1 MIDVI
6 ALTKIVKPLTIN
18 EEDRPA
24 AYHFLDFYYKK
35 ATEIPEYEVLGQ
47 LAMKCEYREMVLKC
61 AENSYILARTQE
73 QLMNARRNLC
83 SVYNSL
89 NMPEKALFYNN
100 LNLEIEPNSFDF
112 QLTKAYNL
120 ALLNRREEGEVII
133 QSLIVNDPK
142 QEENIRFG
150 LSGKLLREGKT
161 AEGIMNFI
169 DTFKPKSELFEDIM
183 KMKKWNGIAIPG
195 STLYVNGEGGVG
207 DEIINIRFFKHIK
220 DLGMHPILYSPWH
233 NYRPDI
239 VDLFIRNGYDVI
251 CEHYSIDRTKP
262 WIHMMSLPGYM
273 GLQEK
278 DLWKGTY
285 LTPIRQKKNNL
296 KSKKFKIG
304 IKCEGNPYFSQ
315 NVYRS
320 IPIETMLEYLPKD
333 DNVEIY
339 FFDKENTYPGTIPM
353 KDKLDTWEDTLDYID
368 QMDVI
373 VSSCTSIVHAAGA
386 IGKTTCVIVP
396 IAEYYVWTSSRR
408 DNHTP
413 WYGDNLY
420 VMKQTKLR
428 SWHEPL
434 QQMQTLVNQMIQ
446 DK

>member
-1 MIDVI
+1 MIDVK
-6 ALTKIVKPLTIN
+6 ALKKIVKPLTVN
-18 EEDRPA
+18 EEDRPSA
-24 AYHFLDFYYKK
+24 FHILDFYYKK
-35 ATEIPEYEVLGQ
+35 ATEIQEFEVLGE

-61 AENSYILARTQE
+61 AENSYILARTLP
-73 QLMNARRNLC
+73 QLINARMNLC
-83 SVYNSL
+83 NVYNAL
-89 NMPEKALFYNN
+89 NMPEKALFYNDIN
-100 LNLEIEPNSFDF
+100 LQLDPNSFDF

-120 ALLNRREEGEVII
+120 ALLNRREEGEAII
-133 QSLIVNDPK
+133 ESLIAKDPK

-150 LSGKLLREGKT
+150 LSGKLLRDGKT
-161 AEGIMNFI
+161 SEGILNFI

-183 KMKKWNGIAIPG
+183 KMKKWNGIPIPG
-195 STLYVNGEGGVG
+195 STLYINGEGGIG

-262 WIHMMSLPGYM
+262 WIHMMSIPGYM

-285 LTPIRQKKNNL
+285 LTPMRQKKNNL

-320 IPIETMLEYLPKD
+320 IPVETMMNYLPKG

-353 KDKLDTWEDTLDYID
+353 KDRLDTWEDTLDYID

-373 VSSCTSIVHAAGA
+373 VSSCTSIVHASGA

-413 WYGDNLY
+413 WYGDNFY

-434 QQMQTLVNQMIQ
+434 QEMQTLVNQMIQ
-446 DK
+446 NK

>member
-1 MIDVI
+1 MIDVE
-6 ALTKIVKPLTIN
+6 ALKKIIKPLTAN
-18 EEDRPA
+18 EEDRPTA
-24 AYHFLDFYYKK
+24 FHILDFYYKK
-35 ATEIPEYEVLGQ
+35 AKEIPEYEALGE
-47 LAMKCEYREMVLKC
+47 LAMKCEYRGMVLKC
-61 AENSYILARTQE
+61 AENSYIMARTQE

-83 SVYNSL
+83 SVYNAL

-100 LNLEIEPNSFDF
+100 INLEIEPDSFDF
-112 QLTKAYNL
+112 QLTRAYNL
-120 ALLNRREEGEVII
+120 ALMNRREESEEVIE
-133 QSLIVNDPK
+133 SLIAKDPK

-161 AEGIMNFI
+161 TEGIMNFI

-183 KMKKWNGIAIPG
+183 KMKKWNGIAMPG
-195 STLYVNGEGGVG
+195 STLYVNGEGGIG
-207 DEIINIRFFKHIK
+207 DEIINIRFFKHIE
-220 DLGMHPILYSPWH
+220 DLGMKPILYSPWH

-239 VDLFIRNGYDVI
+239 VDLFIRNGYDVL

-262 WIHMMSLPGYM
+262 WIHMMSIPGYM

-285 LTPIRQKKNNL
+285 LTPMRQKKNNL

-320 IPIETMLEYLPKD
+320 IPIETMLEYIPKN

-339 FFDKENTYPGTIPM
+339 FFDKELTYPGTIAM

-396 IAEYYVWTSSRR
+396 IAEYYVWTSSKR

-413 WYGDNLY
+413 WYGDNFY
-420 VMKQTKLR
+420 VMKQTKVR
-428 SWHEPL
+428 SWDEPL
-434 QQMQTLVNQMIQ
+434 QEMQTLVNKMIQ